1 MGPVRIRH
9 SSHHFGWQSSH
20 SVDLAGWQIKM
31 ASIEIWI
38 PWRTVESGKNVTF
51 FEQLFCFYQLV
62 LVVWNTL
69 GAKFKLSFISWV
81 EQNWHFLWQ
90 WSKKLL
96 LTHLWGLWGETG
108 VRENHFS
115 VRGFSGHA
123 RLASFYSG
131 FHFLCSKLWTVA
143 DASSF
148 ALKLCRMLE
157 KICHGVPSS
166 PISKRIK
173 KGSSFPRKSAQF
185 ISPICGGNF
194 GVLQRHKSTVYS
206 RSFDMSRSTDGV
218 Q

>member
-1 MGPVRIRH
+1 MNRFNAQDSTDSSLIEGAHCRNCCSNIECSAAADMSNRPFLTLRRTRAPSRISTGKLKQWLT
-9 SSHHFGWQSSH
+9 SSSLFTMSPH
-20 SVDLAGWQIKM
+20 
-31 ASIEIWI
+31 
-38 PWRTVESGKNVTF
+38 RT
-51 FEQLFCFYQLV
+51 CC
-62 LVVWNTL
+62 
-69 GAKFKLSFISWV
+69 
-81 EQNWHFLWQ
+81 
-90 WSKKLL
+90 
-96 LTHLWGLWGETG
+96 
-108 VRENHFS
+108 
-115 VRGFSGHA
+115 
-123 RLASFYSG
+123 YSG

-157 KICHGVPSS
+157 KICRGVPSS

-194 GVLQRHKSTVYS
+194 GVLQSHKSTVYS